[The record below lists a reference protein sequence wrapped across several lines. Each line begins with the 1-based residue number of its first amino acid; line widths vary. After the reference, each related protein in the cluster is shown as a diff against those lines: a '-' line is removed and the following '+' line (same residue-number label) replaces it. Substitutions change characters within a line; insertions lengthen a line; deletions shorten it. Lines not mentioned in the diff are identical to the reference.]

1 MVHYFRRKIFAGEER
16 EKDIKCSIVYM
27 VYSCECFP
35 AVEAAPEGLATA
47 WKREQVMSEGEDS
60 VSVLSDD
67 LNIR

>member
-1 MVHYFRRKIFAGEER
+1 
-16 EKDIKCSIVYM
+16 M

-47 WKREQVMSEGEDS
+47 WKHEQVMSEGEDS

>member
-1 MVHYFRRKIFAGEER
+1 
-16 EKDIKCSIVYM
+16 M

-47 WKREQVMSEGEDS
+47 WKREQVMRECEGEGS

-67 LNIR
+67 LNM